1 MLHGIKK
8 LGWTRSNSG
17 RVYKHRAL
25 SLSRSRVCGNAKPL
39 ATFLSV
45 IFVLSFSFSHLS
57 CYNFSVF
64 TWPEYNIILF
74 LVNASDMLIIHIY
87 VCVYVFEFRVKRESD
102 GTFVK
107 LLSSSLSYFFLSRK

>member
-1 MLHGIKK
+1 MLHEIKK